1 MMIDWIKSKWERY
14 RDEKRQ
20 KRARGEWREQENK
33 REKDRGRKE
42 RESYKDIEIERS
54 LSGIPSVSILYLKW
68 LPPKRGLT
76 LLQIKY
82 SWILKHYEI

>member
-1 MMIDWIKSKWERY
+1 MMIDWVKSKWERY
-14 RDEKRQ
+14 RDEKGQ
-20 KRARGEWREQENK
+20 KRVRGEWREQENN
-33 REKDRGRKE
+33 RGEE

-68 LPPKRGLT
+68 FPPKRGLT

-82 SWILKHYEI
+82 SWIFKHYEI